1 MEAGHKIRKMVGE
14 SFEHHP
20 ERIRWNKRY
29 SLEGPEAFGRVPSD
43 WLVAHA
49 DLLIKEPKGPALDV
63 ACGNGRNA
71 FYLAEL
77 GFSVDAVDISDEAVT
92 WLAEKV
98 KQHEWSVYPKRMNL
112 ESDPLPTSKYQV
124 VVNIN
129 YLERSIFSALKDALL
144 PGGLLVFETLTKD
157 QVDILGS
164 QINPHFTLDHNELLK
179 TFSDM
184 RILSYRE
191 EIIDAGALVTKKAVA
206 SLVARKKTEGY

>member
-1 MEAGHKIRKMVGE
+1 MEAGHKTRKMVRG

-29 SLEGPEAFGRVPSD
+29 SLEGPEAFGREPSD
-43 WLVAHA
+43 WLVDHA
-49 DLLIKEPKGPALDV
+49 DLLINEPKGPALDV

-92 WLAEKV
+92 WLAEQV
-98 KQHEWSVYPKRMNL
+98 KQHKWSVYPKRMNL

-124 VVNIN
+124 IVNIN

-157 QVDILGS
+157 QIYILGS
-164 QINPHFTLDHNELLK
+164 QINPDFTLDHNELLK
-179 TFSDM
+179 HFSDM
-184 RILSYRE
+184 RILTYRE
-191 EIIDAGALVTKKAVA
+191 ETLEKKAVA
-206 SLVARKKTEGY
+206 SLVARKKD